1 MNTFFLPKLRA
12 LKAAFS
18 IALLLCAGFF
28 SQAQAADGTW
38 VAGWTASPQPVWTDD
53 FVLPLGL
60 PASLRNQT
68 VRQVVRAGV
77 GGSRVRIVLSNEYGT
92 QALQIGAAHIAAA
105 GVAAGSISGP
115 SRALTFGGQTT
126 VTVPAGAPIVSD
138 PVDMDVAPLGRLAV
152 SLYLA
157 QTTPLSTIHWDG
169 LQPAQIAAGNVAG
182 AAAIKADS
190 VVNSRIFLSAVLVQA
205 APGTRSV
212 VAFGDSITDGAAS
225 TPGSDQRWPDFL
237 ARRLA
242 GRNVAV
248 LNAGI
253 SGGRVLKNHM
263 GPNALARFDRDVL
276 GQPGVAGVVLLMGIN
291 DISWPGST
299 FEPNEAATQAEAL
312 IAGYRQLITRARS
325 RGVRIVGATL
335 TPFEG
340 ALTMPG
346 SPIANYYSPAK
357 DALRQRIN
365 EWIRRSGEFDAVL
378 DFDAVVR
385 DPLNPLK
392 ILPAYD
398 SGDHLHLGDAGNQ
411 AVADS
416 VDLKLLLGER

>member
-1 MNTFFLPKLRA
+1 MNTLLKLRTRILA
-12 LKAAFS
+12 TT
-18 IALLLCAGFF
+18 LLCAAFLPQ
-28 SQAQAADGTW
+28 SQAADSNWTPT
-38 VAGWTASPQPVWTDD
+38 WTASPQPVWAND

-60 PASLRNQT
+60 PASLRDQT
-68 VRQVVRAGV
+68 VRQVVRASL
-77 GGSRVRIVLSNEYGT
+77 GGPRVRIVLSNEYGS
-92 QALQIGAAHIAAA
+92 QPLQVGAAHIALA
-105 GVAAGSISGP
+105 GDAAGSTRGA
-115 SRALTFGGQTT
+115 SRIVTFGGQAA
-126 VTVPAGAPIVSD
+126 VTVPAGAPLVSD
-138 PVDMDVAPLGRLAV
+138 PVAMDIAPLQRLAV
-152 SLYLA
+152 SLYFP
-157 QTTPLSTIHWDG
+157 QTTPVTTIHWDG
-169 LQPAQIAAGNVAG
+169 LQPAQIADGNVAH
-182 AAAIKADS
+182 AASLKAGRE
-190 VVNSRIFLSAVLVQA
+190 VNSRLFLSAVLMDT

-212 VAFGDSITDGAAS
+212 VTFGDSITDGAAS
-225 TPGSDQRWPDFL
+225 TPGTDSRWPDFL

-242 GRNVAV
+242 GHNVAV

-263 GPNALARFDRDVL
+263 GPNALARFERDVR
-276 GQPGVAGVVLLMGIN
+276 GQPGVASVVLLMGIN
-291 DISWPGST
+291 DISWPGSS
-299 FEPNEAATQAEAL
+299 FEPGEPATQADAL

-335 TPFEG
+335 TPFES

-365 EWIRRSGEFDAVL
+365 HWIRNSGEFDAVL

-385 DPLNPLK
+385 DPLNPLR

-398 SGDHLHLGDAGNQ
+398 SGDHLHLGDAGNK

-416 VDLKLLLGER
+416 IDLKLLLGDR

>member
-1 MNTFFLPKLRA
+1 
-12 LKAAFS
+12 
-18 IALLLCAGFF
+18 
-28 SQAQAADGTW
+28 
-38 VAGWTASPQPVWTDD
+38 
-53 FVLPLGL
+53 LGL
-60 PASLRNQT
+60 PAGLRDQT

-77 GGSRVRIVLSNEYGT
+77 GGSRVRVVLSNEYGT
-92 QALQIGAAHIAAA
+92 QALQIGAASIAVA
-105 GVAAGSISGP
+105 GGAQGSVSGA
-115 SRALTFGGQTT
+115 SHVLTFGGQTT
-126 VTVPAGAPIVSD
+126 ATVPAGAPLMSD
-138 PVDMDVAPLGRLAV
+138 PIAMEVAPLQRLAV
-152 SLYLA
+152 CLYFPQA
-157 QTTPLSTIHWDG
+157 TPITTIHWDG
-169 LQPAQIAAGNVAG
+169 LQPAQIAAGNVTG
-182 AAAIKADS
+182 AANIKADS
-190 VVNSRIFLSAVLVQA
+190 VVNSRLFLSALLVEA
-205 APGTRSV
+205 APGTRTV

-225 TPGSDQRWPDFL
+225 TPGTDSRWPDFL

-263 GPNALARFDRDVL
+263 GPNALARFERDVL
-276 GQPGVAGVVLLMGIN
+276 GQPGVASVVLLMGIN

-299 FEPNEAATQAEAL
+299 FEPKEPATQAEAL
-312 IAGYRQLITRARS
+312 IAGYRQLITRAHS

-335 TPFEG
+335 MPFEG

-346 SPIANYYSPAK
+346 SPVANYYSPAK

-365 EWIRRSGEFDAVL
+365 AWIRSSGEFDAVL

-385 DPLNPLK
+385 DPQNPLR

-398 SGDHLHLGDAGNQ
+398 SGDHLHLGDAGNK

>member
-1 MNTFFLPKLRA
+1 MNTFFLSKLRA
-12 LKAAFS
+12 LQVLLSF
-18 IALLLCAGFF
+18 ALLFASGVPH
-28 SQAQAADGTW
+28 AQATDAGTW
-38 VAGWTASPQPVWTDD
+38 VPSWTASPQPIWSND

-60 PASLRNQT
+60 PATLSDQT
-68 VRQVVRAGV
+68 VRQTVRASV

-92 QALQIGAAHIAAA
+92 QPLQIGEARIAPA
-105 GVAAGSISGP
+105 GEAGK
-115 SRALTFGGQTT
+115 ALTFGGKQA
-126 VTVPAGAPIVSD
+126 VTVPASAVVMSD
-138 PVDMDVAPLGRLAV
+138 PVEMPVAPLSRLAV
-152 SLYLA
+152 SLYFP
-157 QTTPLSTIHWDG
+157 QTTPLTTIHWDG
-169 LQPAQIAAGNVAG
+169 LQPAQVAAGNAVNANTL
-182 AAAIKADS
+182 KADS
-190 VVNSRIFLSAVLVQA
+190 VVNSRLFLSAVLVDA
-205 APGTRSV
+205 APGTRTV

-225 TPGSDQRWPDFL
+225 TPGTDQRWPDFL

-242 GRNVAV
+242 AQKVAV
-248 LNAGI
+248 INAGI

-263 GPNALARFDRDVL
+263 GMNALARFERDVL
-276 GQPGVAGVVLLMGIN
+276 GQPGITSVVLLMGIN

-299 FEPNEAATQAEAL
+299 LEPNEPATQADAL
-312 IAGYRQLITRARS
+312 IAGYRQLIARAKS

-357 DALRQRIN
+357 DAVRQRIN

-385 DPLNPLK
+385 DPQSPLK

-398 SGDHLHLGDAGNQ
+398 SGDHLHLGDAGNK
-411 AVADS
+411 AVAES
-416 VDLKLLLGER
+416 IDLKLLLGER

>member
-1 MNTFFLPKLRA
+1 MHTLLKLRA
-12 LKAAFS
+12 LKSVFS
-18 IALLLCAGFF
+18 IALLCTAFLP
-28 SQAQAADGTW
+28 QAQAADTGPW
-38 VAGWTASPQPVWTDD
+38 VPGWTASPQPIWASD
-53 FVLPLGL
+53 FVLPLGV
-60 PASLRNQT
+60 PAKLQDQT
-68 VRQVVRAGV
+68 VRQVVRAGI
-77 GGSRVRIVLSNEYGT
+77 GGSRVRIVLSNEYST
-92 QALQIGAAHIAAA
+92 QPLQIGAAHIAVA
-105 GVAAGSISGP
+105 GDAPGSTSGP
-115 SRALTFGGQTT
+115 GKPLTFGGRTT
-126 VTVPAGAPIVSD
+126 ATVPAGAPIVSD
-138 PVDMDVAPLGRLAV
+138 PVAIDVAPLQRLAV
-152 SLYLA
+152 SLYLP
-157 QTTPLSTIHWDG
+157 QTTPVTTIHWDG
-169 LQPAQIAAGNVAG
+169 LQPAQIAAGNVTDATN
-182 AAAIKADS
+182 IKADS
-190 VVNSRIFLSAVLVQA
+190 VVNSRLFLSAVLVEA
-205 APGTRSV
+205 APGARSV

-225 TPGSDQRWPDFL
+225 TPGTDRRWPDFL
-237 ARRLA
+237 AHRLA
-242 GRNVAV
+242 AQNVAV

-276 GQPGVAGVVLLMGIN
+276 GQPGVASVVLLMGIN

-299 FEPNEAATQAEAL
+299 FEPNEPATQAEAL
-312 IAGYRQLITRARS
+312 IAGYRQLIIRARS

-365 EWIRRSGEFDAVL
+365 AWIRHSGEFDAVL

-385 DPLNPLK
+385 DPQNPLR

-398 SGDHLHLGDAGNQ
+398 SGDHLHLGDAGNK

-416 VDLKLLLGER
+416 VDLKLLLGDR

>member
-1 MNTFFLPKLRA
+1 MNTFLKLRVFGC
-12 LKAAFS
+12 AFA
-18 IALLLCAGFF
+18 ITLLCAGFVP
-28 SQAQAADGTW
+28 QAQAVDTGTW
-38 VAGWTASPQPVWTDD
+38 VPAWTASPQPIWAGD

-60 PASLRNQT
+60 PASLRDQT
-68 VRQVVRAGV
+68 VRQVVRAGM

-92 QALQIGAAHIAAA
+92 QPLQIGAAHIAAA
-105 GVAAGSISGP
+105 GADGGGSTGP
-115 SRALTFGGQTT
+115 SLALTFGGQATAT
-126 VTVPAGAPIVSD
+126 IPAGAPLISD
-138 PVDMDVAPLGRLAV
+138 PVVMDVAPLQRLAV
-152 SLYLA
+152 SLYFP
-157 QTTPLSTIHWDG
+157 QTTPVTTIHWDG
-169 LQPAQIAAGNVAG
+169 LQAAQIAAGNVTG
-182 AAAIKADS
+182 AATVKADS
-190 VVNSRIFLSAVLVQA
+190 VVNSRLFLSAVLVEA

-225 TPGSDQRWPDFL
+225 TPGTDQRWPDFL

-242 GRNVAV
+242 GQKVAV

-299 FEPNEAATQAEAL
+299 FEPNEPATQAETL

-325 RGVRIVGATL
+325 RGVRTVGATL

-365 EWIRRSGEFDAVL
+365 AWIRGSGEFDAVL

-385 DPLNPLK
+385 DPQNPLR

-398 SGDHLHLGDAGNQ
+398 SGDHLHLGDAGNK
-411 AVADS
+411 AVADA
-416 VDLKLLLGER
+416 VDVKLLLGER

>member
-1 MNTFFLPKLRA
+1 MNIFFKFRA
-12 LKAAFS
+12 LLS
-18 IALLLCAGFF
+18 TLCLTLLCAAWLP
-28 SQAQAADGTW
+28 QAQAADGSW
-38 VAGWTASPQPVWTDD
+38 APAWTASPQPVWAGD

-60 PASLRNQT
+60 PASLRDQT

-92 QALQIGAAHIAAA
+92 QPLQIGAARIAAA
-105 GVAAGSISGP
+105 GDAAGSTNGP
-115 SRALTFGGQTT
+115 SLALTFGGKTT
-126 VTVPAGAPIVSD
+126 ATVPAGAPLMSD
-138 PVDMDVAPLGRLAV
+138 PVAMDVAPLQRLAV
-152 SLYLA
+152 SLYFPQA
-157 QTTPLSTIHWDG
+157 TPLTTIHWDG
-169 LQPAQIAAGNVAG
+169 LQPAQVAAGNAAG
-182 AAAIKADS
+182 AASVKADS
-190 VVNSRIFLSAVLVQA
+190 VVNSRLFLSAVLVEA

-225 TPGSDQRWPDFL
+225 TPGTDQRWPDFL

-263 GPNALARFDRDVL
+263 GPNALARFERDVL
-276 GQPGVAGVVLLMGIN
+276 GQPGVASVVLLMGIN

-299 FEPNEAATQAEAL
+299 LEPQEPATQAEAL
-312 IAGYRQLITRARS
+312 MAGYRQLITRARS

-346 SPIANYYSPAK
+346 SPITNYYSPAK

-365 EWIRRSGEFDAVL
+365 AWIRGSGEFDAVL
-378 DFDAVVR
+378 DFDAVAS
-385 DPLNPLK
+385 DPQNPLR

-398 SGDHLHLGDAGNQ
+398 SGDHLHLGDAGNK

>member
-1 MNTFFLPKLRA
+1 MNTLLKLRA
-12 LKAAFS
+12 LKS
-18 IALLLCAGFF
+18 ALSLALLCAALAPP
-28 SQAQAADGTW
+28 AQAADGAW
-38 VAGWTASPQPVWTDD
+38 VPGWTASPQPIWAGD
-53 FVLPLGL
+53 FALPLGL
-60 PASLRNQT
+60 PASLADQT
-68 VRQVVRAGV
+68 VRQLVRAGV

-92 QALQIGAAHIAAA
+92 QPLRIGAAHIAAA
-105 GVAAGSISGP
+105 GDAAGSTRGP
-115 SRALTFGGQTT
+115 SLALTFGGQTAIA
-126 VTVPAGAPIVSD
+126 VPAGAPIVSD
-138 PVDMDVAPLGRLAV
+138 PVTMEVAALQRLAV
-152 SLYLA
+152 SLYFP
-157 QTTPLSTIHWDG
+157 QTTALTTIHWDG

-182 AAAIKADS
+182 AATVKADS
-190 VVNSRIFLSAVLVQA
+190 VVNSRLFLSAVLVEA

-225 TPGSDQRWPDFL
+225 TPGSDSRWPDFL

-242 GRNVAV
+242 GQKVAV

-263 GPNALARFDRDVL
+263 GPNALARFERDVL
-276 GQPGVAGVVLLMGIN
+276 GQPGVASVVLLMGIN

-299 FEPNEAATQAEAL
+299 FEPSEPAAQADAL

-365 EWIRRSGEFDAVL
+365 AWIRHSGEFDAVL

-385 DPLNPLK
+385 DPQNPLR

-398 SGDHLHLGDAGNQ
+398 SGDHLHLGDAGNK

-416 VDLKLLLGER
+416 IDLKRLLGER

>member
-1 MNTFFLPKLRA
+1 MNTLMKLRVLKSA
-12 LKAAFS
+12 LS
-18 IALLLCAGFF
+18 IALLCAAFLP
-28 SQAQAADGTW
+28 QAQAADSNW
-38 VAGWTASPQPVWTDD
+38 VPGWTASPQPVWADG

-60 PASLRNQT
+60 PASLRDQT
-68 VRQVVRAGV
+68 VRHIVRAGV

-92 QALQIGAAHIAAA
+92 QPMRIGAAHIAAA
-105 GVAAGSISGP
+105 GDAAGSIRGP
-115 SRALTFGGQTT
+115 GLALTFGGQSTA
-126 VTVPAGAPIVSD
+126 TVPVGAPIVSD
-138 PVDMDVAPLGRLAV
+138 PVAMEVAPLQRLAV
-152 SLYLA
+152 SLYFP
-157 QTTPLSTIHWDG
+157 QTTALTTIHWDG
-169 LQPAQIAAGNVAG
+169 LQPAQIAAGNVVG
-182 AAAIKADS
+182 AANIKPDS
-190 VVNSRIFLSAVLVQA
+190 VVNSRLFLSAVLVEA

-225 TPGSDQRWPDFL
+225 TPGTDSRWPDFL
-237 ARRLA
+237 GRRLT
-242 GRNVAV
+242 GQKVAV
-248 LNAGI
+248 INAGI

-263 GPNALARFDRDVL
+263 GPNALARFERDVL

-299 FEPNEAATQAEAL
+299 FEPTEPATQADAL

-325 RGVRIVGATL
+325 RGVRIAGATL

-365 EWIRRSGEFDAVL
+365 AWIRTSGEFDAVL

-385 DPLNPLK
+385 DPQNPLR
-392 ILPAYD
+392 IRPAYD
-398 SGDHLHLGDAGNQ
+398 SGDHLHLGDVGNK

-416 VDLKLLLGER
+416 VDLKLLLGD

>member
-1 MNTFFLPKLRA
+1 MNTFFLSKRH
-12 LKAAFS
+12 AFQAVLS
-18 IALLLCAGFF
+18 FALLFAGGF
-28 SQAQAADGTW
+28 SPVQAADGGAW
-38 VAGWTASPQPVWTDD
+38 VPSWTASPQPIWSSD

-60 PASLRNQT
+60 PATLSDQT
-68 VRQVVRAGV
+68 VRQTVRASV

-92 QALQIGAAHIAAA
+92 QPLQIGAARIATAGEAA
-105 GVAAGSISGP
+105 GATGGP
-115 SRALTFGGQTT
+115 GKALTFGGQQSI
-126 VTVPAGAPIVSD
+126 TVPASAVVMSD
-138 PVDMDVAPLGRLAV
+138 PVAMEVAPLSRLVV
-152 SLYLA
+152 SLYFP
-157 QTTPLSTIHWDG
+157 QTTPLTTIHWDG
-169 LQPAQIAAGNVAG
+169 LQPAQIATGNAVNANTL
-182 AAAIKADS
+182 KADS
-190 VVNSRIFLSAVLVQA
+190 VVNSRLFLSTVLVDA
-205 APGTRSV
+205 APGTRTV

-225 TPGSDQRWPDFL
+225 TPGTDQRWPDFL
-237 ARRLA
+237 ARQLA
-242 GRNVAV
+242 GQKVAV

-276 GQPGVAGVVLLMGIN
+276 NQPDITSVVLLMGIN

-299 FEPNEAATQAEAL
+299 LEPNEPATQAEAL
-312 IAGYRQLITRARS
+312 IAGYRQLIARAKS

-357 DALRQRIN
+357 DTVRQRIN
-365 EWIRRSGEFDAVL
+365 GWTRNSGEFDAVV

-385 DPLNPLK
+385 DPQNPLR

-398 SGDHLHLGDAGNQ
+398 SGDHLHLGDAGNK
-411 AVADS
+411 AVAES
-416 VDLKLLLGER
+416 IDLKLLLGER

>member
-1 MNTFFLPKLRA
+1 MTSFLKLRV
-12 LKAAFS
+12 LQSTLS
-18 IALLLCAGFF
+18 IALLCAGFMPR
-28 SQAQAADGTW
+28 AQAADTGTW
-38 VAGWTASPQPVWTDD
+38 VPGWMASPQPVWSSD
-53 FVLPLGL
+53 FVLPVGL
-60 PASLRNQT
+60 PASLRDQT
-68 VRQVVRAGV
+68 VRQVVRSSV

-92 QALQIGAAHIAAA
+92 QPLQIGAARIAVA
-105 GVAAGSISGP
+105 GDAAGSSIGP
-115 SRALTFGGQTT
+115 GLALTFGGQTKA
-126 VTVPAGAPIVSD
+126 TVPAGAPLISD
-138 PVDMDVAPLGRLAV
+138 PVAMDVAPLQRLAV
-152 SLYLA
+152 SLYFP
-157 QTTPLSTIHWDG
+157 QTTPLTTIHWDG

-182 AAAIKADS
+182 AATVKADS
-190 VVNSRIFLSAVLVQA
+190 VLNSRLFLSAVLVEA
-205 APGTRSV
+205 APGARSV

-225 TPGSDQRWPDFL
+225 TPGTDQRWPDFL
-237 ARRLA
+237 AHRLA
-242 GRNVAV
+242 DRNVAV

-276 GQPGVAGVVLLMGIN
+276 GQPGIASVVLLMGIN

-299 FEPNEAATQAEAL
+299 FEPDEPATRADAL

-325 RGVRIVGATL
+325 RGVRILGATL

-346 SPIANYYSPAK
+346 SPIANYHSPAK

-365 EWIRRSGEFDAVL
+365 AWIRGSGEFDAVL
-378 DFDAVVR
+378 DFDAMVR
-385 DPLNPLK
+385 DPLNPLR

-398 SGDHLHLGDAGNQ
+398 SGDHLHLGDAGNK

>member
-1 MNTFFLPKLRA
+1 MNTFFIPKRRARQVLLSFTLLAASVLP
-12 LKAAFS
+12 
-18 IALLLCAGFF
+18 
-28 SQAQAADGTW
+28 QARAADVNAWTPS
-38 VAGWTASPQPVWTDD
+38 WTASPQPIWSGD

-60 PASLRNQT
+60 PATLHDQT
-68 VRQVVRAGV
+68 VRQTVRASV
-77 GGSRVRIVLSNEYGT
+77 GGSRVRIVLSNEYGS
-92 QALQIGAAHIAAA
+92 QALQIGAAQIAPTDGA
-105 GVAAGSISGP
+105 GK
-115 SRALTFGGQTT
+115 ALTFGGQQT
-126 VTVPAGAPIVSD
+126 VAVPASAVVMSD
-138 PVDMDVAPLGRLAV
+138 PVEMPVAPLSRLSV
-152 SLYLA
+152 SLYLP
-157 QTTPLSTIHWDG
+157 QTTPLTTIHWDG
-169 LQPAQIAAGNVAG
+169 LQPAQIAAGNAVNASVL
-182 AAAIKADS
+182 KADAT
-190 VVNSRIFLSAVLVQA
+190 VNSRLFLSAVLVEA

-225 TPGSDQRWPDFL
+225 TPGTDQRWPDFL

-242 GRNVAV
+242 GDNVAV

-263 GPNALARFDRDVL
+263 GMNALARFDRDVL
-276 GQPGVAGVVLLMGIN
+276 NQPGVTSVVLLMGIN

-299 FEPNEAATQAEAL
+299 LEPREPATQTDAL
-312 IAGYRQLITRARS
+312 IAGYRQLIARARS

-357 DALRQRIN
+357 DAVRQRIN
-365 EWIRRSGEFDAVL
+365 AWMRSGGEFDAVL

-385 DPLNPLK
+385 DPQNPLR

-398 SGDHLHLGDAGNQ
+398 SGDHLHLGDAGNK
-411 AVADS
+411 AVAES
-416 VDLKLLLGER
+416 IDLKLLLGER

>member
-1 MNTFFLPKLRA
+1 MNTLFFPKLRA
-12 LKAAFS
+12 LQTILSF
-18 IALLLCAGFF
+18 ALLLA
-28 SQAQAADGTW
+28 SALSHAQAAGAGVW
-38 VAGWTASPQPVWTDD
+38 VPSWTASPQPIWSSD
-53 FVLPLGL
+53 FVLPLGI
-60 PASLRNQT
+60 PATLRDQT
-68 VRQVVRAGV
+68 VRQTVRTSV

-92 QALQIGAAHIAAA
+92 QALQIGAAYLAPASE
-105 GVAAGSISGP
+105 AAGSTGGP
-115 SRALTFGGQTT
+115 GKALTFGGQPS
-126 VTVPAGAPIVSD
+126 VTVPASAVVMSD
-138 PVDMDVAPLGRLAV
+138 PVEIAVVPLGRLSV
-152 SLYLA
+152 SLYFP
-157 QTTPLSTIHWDG
+157 QSTPLTTIHWEG
-169 LQPAQIAAGNVAG
+169 LQPAQIAAGNAVNANTF
-182 AAAIKADS
+182 KADS
-190 VVNSRIFLSAVLVQA
+190 TVNSRLFLSAVLVDA

-225 TPGSDQRWPDFL
+225 TPGTNQRWPDFL
-237 ARRLA
+237 GRRLA
-242 GRNVAV
+242 GQNVAV

-276 GQPGVAGVVLLMGIN
+276 NQPGITSVVLLMGIN

-299 FEPNEAATQAEAL
+299 FEPNEPATQADAL
-312 IAGYRQLITRARS
+312 IAGYRQLIARAKS

-357 DALRQRIN
+357 DAVRQRIN
-365 EWIRRSGEFDAVL
+365 AWIRSSGEFDAVL

-385 DPLNPLK
+385 DPQNPPR

-398 SGDHLHLGDAGNQ
+398 SGDHLHLGDAGNK
-411 AVADS
+411 AVAES
-416 VDLKLLLGER
+416 IDLKLLLGR

>member
-1 MNTFFLPKLRA
+1 MNAFLKLRM
-12 LKAAFS
+12 LRPAFA
-18 IALLLCAGFF
+18 IMLLCAGFVP
-28 SQAQAADGTW
+28 QAQAADTGTW
-38 VAGWTASPQPVWTDD
+38 VPAWTASPQPVWSGD

-60 PASLRNQT
+60 PASLRDQT

-77 GGSRVRIVLSNEYGT
+77 GGTRVRIVLSNEYGT
-92 QALQIGAAHIAAA
+92 QPLQIGAAHIAAA
-105 GVAAGSISGP
+105 PTADDSTSGP
-115 SRALTFGGQTT
+115 SLALTFGGQSTA
-126 VTVPAGAPIVSD
+126 TVPAGAPLMSD
-138 PVDMDVAPLGRLAV
+138 PIAMNVAPLQRLAV
-152 SLYLA
+152 SLYFP
-157 QTTPLSTIHWDG
+157 QTTPLGTIHWDG
-169 LQPAQIAAGNVAG
+169 LQPAQVAAGDVTG
-182 AAAIKADS
+182 AATVKADS
-190 VVNSRIFLSAVLVQA
+190 VVNSRLFLSAVLVEA

-225 TPGSDQRWPDFL
+225 TPGTDQRWPDFL
-237 ARRLA
+237 ARRMA
-242 GRNVAV
+242 GQKVAV

-253 SGGRVLKNHM
+253 SDGRVLKNHM

-276 GQPGVAGVVLLMGIN
+276 DQPGVADVVLLMGIN

-299 FEPNEAATQAEAL
+299 FEPNEAATQADAL
-312 IAGYRQLITRARS
+312 ITGYRQLITRARS

-365 EWIRRSGEFDAVL
+365 AWIRGSGEFDAVL

-385 DPLNPLK
+385 DPLNPLR

>member
-1 MNTFFLPKLRA
+1 MNTLLKLRA
-12 LKAAFS
+12 LKSVLS
-18 IALLLCAGFF
+18 IALLCAALAPP
-28 SQAQAADGTW
+28 AQAADGNW
-38 VAGWTASPQPVWTDD
+38 VPGWTASPQPVWADG

-60 PASLRNQT
+60 PASLRDQT
-68 VRQVVRAGV
+68 VRQIVRAGV

-92 QALQIGAAHIAAA
+92 QPLHIGAAHIAAA
-105 GVAAGSISGP
+105 GDAAGSIRGP
-115 SRALTFGGQTT
+115 SLALTFGGQSTT
-126 VTVPAGAPIVSD
+126 TVPAGAPIVSD
-138 PVDMDVAPLGRLAV
+138 PVAMDVAALQRLAV
-152 SLYLA
+152 SLYFP
-157 QTTPLSTIHWDG
+157 QTTPLTTIHWDG
-169 LQPAQIAAGNVAG
+169 LQPAQVAAGNVAG
-182 AAAIKADS
+182 AATVKADS
-190 VVNSRIFLSAVLVQA
+190 VVNSRLFLSAVLVEA

-225 TPGSDQRWPDFL
+225 TPGTDSRWPDFL

-242 GRNVAV
+242 GHNVAV

-263 GPNALARFDRDVL
+263 GPNALARFERDVL

-299 FEPNEAATQAEAL
+299 FEPGEPATQADAL

-325 RGVRIVGATL
+325 RGVRIAGATL

-346 SPIANYYSPAK
+346 SPIANYHSPAK

-365 EWIRRSGEFDAVL
+365 HWIRHSGEFDAVL

-385 DPLNPLK
+385 DPRNPLR
-392 ILPAYD
+392 ILPSYD
-398 SGDHLHLGDAGNQ
+398 SGDHLHLGDAGNK

>member
-1 MNTFFLPKLRA
+1 MTTFLKLRV
-12 LKAAFS
+12 LQSTLS
-18 IALLLCAGFF
+18 ITLLCAGFLP
-28 SQAQAADGTW
+28 QAQAATAGTW
-38 VAGWTASPQPVWTDD
+38 VPGWTASPQAVWSSD

-60 PASLRNQT
+60 PASLRDQT
-68 VRQVVRAGV
+68 VRQVVRSSV

-105 GVAAGSISGP
+105 GEAAGSTGGP
-115 SRALTFGGQTT
+115 GRALTFGGQAT
-126 VTVPAGAPIVSD
+126 VTVPAGAPVISD
-138 PVDMDVAPLGRLAV
+138 PVEMDVAPLGRLAV
-152 SLYLA
+152 SLYFP
-157 QTTPLSTIHWDG
+157 QTTPVTTIHWDG
-169 LQPAQIAAGNVAG
+169 LQPAQIAAGNVAS
-182 AAAIKADS
+182 ASAIRADS
-190 VVNSRIFLSAVLVQA
+190 VVNSRLFLSAVLVQA

-225 TPGSDQRWPDFL
+225 TPGTDQRWPDFL

-276 GQPGVAGVVLLMGIN
+276 GQPSVAGVVLLMGIN

-299 FEPNEAATQAEAL
+299 FGPKEPATQAEAL
-312 IAGYRQLITRARS
+312 IAGYRQLIARARS

-346 SPIANYYSPAK
+346 SPITDYYSPAK

-365 EWIRRSGEFDAVL
+365 DWIRRSGEFDAVL

-398 SGDHLHLGDAGNQ
+398 SGDHLHLGDAGNK
-411 AVADS
+411 AVADA
-416 VDLKLLLGER
+416 VDLRLLLGGR

>member
-1 MNTFFLPKLRA
+1 MSTLMKLRA
-12 LKAAFS
+12 LKSALS
-18 IALLLCAGFF
+18 IALLCAALAPP
-28 SQAQAADGTW
+28 AQAADGAW
-38 VAGWTASPQPVWTDD
+38 LPGWTASPQPIWAGD
-53 FVLPLGL
+53 FALPLGL
-60 PASLRNQT
+60 PASLGDQT

-92 QALQIGAAHIAAA
+92 QPLRIGAAYIAAA
-105 GVAAGSISGP
+105 GDAAGSTRGP
-115 SRALTFGGQTT
+115 GLALTFGGQATA
-126 VTVPAGAPIVSD
+126 TVPAGAPIVSD
-138 PVDMDVAPLGRLAV
+138 PVAMEVAALQRLAV
-152 SLYLA
+152 SLYFP
-157 QTTPLSTIHWDG
+157 QTTPVTTIHWDG

-182 AAAIKADS
+182 AASVKADS
-190 VVNSRIFLSAVLVQA
+190 VVNSRLFLSAVLVEA

-225 TPGSDQRWPDFL
+225 TPGSDSRWPDFL
-237 ARRLA
+237 AHRLA
-242 GRNVAV
+242 GQKVAV

-263 GPNALARFDRDVL
+263 GPNALARFERDVL

-299 FEPNEAATQAEAL
+299 FEPAEPATQADAL

-325 RGVRIVGATL
+325 RGVRIAGATL

-346 SPIANYYSPAK
+346 SPIANYYSPEK

-365 EWIRRSGEFDAVL
+365 AWIRGSGEFDAVL

-385 DPLNPLK
+385 DPQNPLRL
-392 ILPAYD
+392 LPAYD
-398 SGDHLHLGDAGNQ
+398 SGDHLHLGDAGNK

-416 VDLKLLLGER
+416 VDLKLLLGN